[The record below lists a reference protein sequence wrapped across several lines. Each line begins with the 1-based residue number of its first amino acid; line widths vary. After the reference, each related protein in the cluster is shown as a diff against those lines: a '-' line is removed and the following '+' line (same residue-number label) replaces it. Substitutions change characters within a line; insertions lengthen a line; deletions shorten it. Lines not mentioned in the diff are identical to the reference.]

1 MAPPALTVRLVATR
15 ELCPEVRHFV
25 FEVTDAPRF
34 QWVPGQFVSF
44 SADVRGKRMTRA
56 YSIASPPGGSNR
68 FELCLNRVREGIFSP
83 YLFDLRPGDTVA
95 MKGPLGGFVLRQEAG
110 EIVMVATG
118 TGIAPMRSILAA
130 HVPRG
135 GPDPVT
141 LIFGARYDYGL
152 HYREEFDGMAREQPH
167 FRFWPTIT
175 RPEDSWIGRR
185 GRVQSHLLEAIGER
199 RELDVYVCGLKEMV
213 DDVRTILKGLGF
225 ERRRI
230 IYEKYD

>member
-1 MAPPALTVRLVATR
+1 MAPPALTVRLVETR

-34 QWVPGQFVSF
+34 DWVPGQFVSF

-56 YSIASPPGGSNR
+56 YSIASPPRDSNR

-83 YLFDLRPGDTVA
+83 YLFDLQLGDTVA
-95 MKGPLGGFVLRQEAG
+95 MKGPLGGFVLRQQTG

-118 TGIAPMRSILAA
+118 TGIAPIRSILAT
-130 HVPRG
+130 HVPLG
-135 GPDPVT
+135 CDDPVT
-141 LIFGARYDYGL
+141 LIFGARYEYGL
-152 HYREEFDGMAREQPH
+152 HYREEFDALARERANFH
-167 FRFWPTIT
+167 FWPTIT
-175 RPEDSWIGRR
+175 RPEDSWKGRR
-185 GRVQSHLLEAIGER
+185 GRVQSHLLEVIGER
-199 RELDVYVCGLKEMV
+199 RELDVYICGLKEMV
-213 DDVRTILKGLGF
+213 DDVRAILKGLGF